1 MSYIKVGFKSW
12 LDNSHYSNKNELTTN
27 WVKDVAE
34 HGTFVCPKEL
44 PIEYGVSRIPEGWT
58 VETY

>member
-12 LDNSHYSNKNELTTN
+12 LDEDRFGKNELTTN
-27 WVKDVAE
+27 WVEGVAE
-34 HGTFVCPKEL
+34 NGTFVCPKEL
-44 PIEYGVSRIPEGWT
+44 PIEYGVSRIPKGWT